1 MKALLEMEN
10 LSSQSDLT
18 KEQMIELIF
27 KDGGH
32 SEEIAVHTIDQYQG
46 DENDIVIDHMGVSG
60 THAQIAMEGQSV
72 ILTDLKSTN
81 GTFVN
86 GQRVERVEL
95 RPNDW
100 ISIGKHIL
108 TLKAGPR

>member
-1 MKALLEMEN
+1 MKLVLSFQGVQIREYALDRPI
-10 LSSQSDLT
+10 LS
-18 KEQMIELIF
+18 I
-27 KDGGH
+27 GRH
-32 SEEIAVHTIDQYQG
+32 
-46 DENDIVIDHMGVSG
+46 DESDIVIDHMGVSG
-60 THAQIAMEGQSV
+60 KHAQVTLEGQSV

>member
-1 MKALLEMEN
+1 VKLVLSFQGVQIQEYALDRPV
-10 LSSQSDLT
+10 LS
-18 KEQMIELIF
+18 I
-27 KDGGH
+27 GRGRR
-32 SEEIAVHTIDQYQG
+32 

-100 ISIGKHIL
+100 ISIGKHIV

>member
-1 MKALLEMEN
+1 VKLVLSFQGVQIQEYALDRPV
-10 LSSQSDLT
+10 LS
-18 KEQMIELIF
+18 I
-27 KDGGH
+27 GRR
-32 SEEIAVHTIDQYQG
+32 

>member
-1 MKALLEMEN
+1 
-10 LSSQSDLT
+10 
-18 KEQMIELIF
+18 
-27 KDGGH
+27 
-32 SEEIAVHTIDQYQG
+32 
-46 DENDIVIDHMGVSG
+46 VSG
-60 THAQIAMEGQSV
+60 KHAQVTLEGQSV

>member
-1 MKALLEMEN
+1 MKLVLSFQGVQIREYALDRPI
-10 LSSQSDLT
+10 LSISR
-18 KEQMIELIF
+18 
-27 KDGGH
+27 H
-32 SEEIAVHTIDQYQG
+32 

-100 ISIGKHIL
+100 ISIGKHIV

>member
-1 MKALLEMEN
+1 MKLVL
-10 LSSQSDLT
+10 
-18 KEQMIELIF
+18 
-27 KDGGH
+27 
-32 SEEIAVHTIDQYQG
+32 
-46 DENDIVIDHMGVSG
+46 
-60 THAQIAMEGQSV
+60 EGQSV

-86 GQRVERVEL
+86 GQRVERAEL

-100 ISIGKHIL
+100 ISIGKHIV

>member
-1 MKALLEMEN
+1 MKLVLSFQGVLIREYALDRPV
-10 LSSQSDLT
+10 LS
-18 KEQMIELIF
+18 I
-27 KDGGH
+27 GRR
-32 SEEIAVHTIDQYQG
+32 

-100 ISIGKHIL
+100 ISIGKHIV
-108 TLKAGPR
+108 TLKAGPH

>member
-1 MKALLEMEN
+1 MKLVLSFQGVQIREYALDRPI
-10 LSSQSDLT
+10 LSIGRL
-18 KEQMIELIF
+18 
-27 KDGGH
+27 
-32 SEEIAVHTIDQYQG
+32 
-46 DENDIVIDHMGVSG
+46 DENDIVIDHMGISG
-60 THAQIAMEGQSV
+60 KHAQIALEGQSV

>member
-1 MKALLEMEN
+1 MKLVLSFQGVQIREYALDRPI
-10 LSSQSDLT
+10 LS
-18 KEQMIELIF
+18 I
-27 KDGGH
+27 GRH
-32 SEEIAVHTIDQYQG
+32 

-60 THAQIAMEGQSV
+60 KHAQIALEGQSV

-81 GTFVN
+81 GTFAN

>member
-1 MKALLEMEN
+1 MKLVLSFQGVQIREYALDRPILG
-10 LSSQSDLT
+10 
-18 KEQMIELIF
+18 I
-27 KDGGH
+27 GRR
-32 SEEIAVHTIDQYQG
+32 

-60 THAQIAMEGQSV
+60 THAQITLEGQSV

-81 GTFVN
+81 GTCVN